1 MLSFKKLT
9 KPKNLLITGAAIIL
23 AASLGWYG
31 VTPKTNLVETD
42 SLSSSPDY
50 FITKVKVKEFGED
63 GALVEIMDAEQT
75 LHYIANSRTLLESP
89 NVERYSKSGHW
100 SAKADKG
107 VIEDGSN
114 DILLTENAR
123 ATKKYLH
130 SEDIKLSADNIH
142 YLDNDKSL
150 TSHGNATLISTQG
163 ETSAGEI
170 TTYINSEEVVMTG
183 SVRGK
188 YETVH

>member
-1 MLSFKKLT
+1 MLSFNKLT
-9 KPKNLLITGAAIIL
+9 QPKSLLLIGAALIIS
-23 AASLGWYG
+23 AFLGWYG
-31 VTPKTNLVETD
+31 VTPTTNLVETD

-50 FITKVKVKEFGED
+50 FITKVKVKEFDID
-63 GALVEIMDAEQT
+63 GRLIEELDADQT
-75 LHYIANSRTLLESP
+75 LHYTAKSKTLLESP
-89 NVERYSKSGHW
+89 NMERYSKSGHW

-107 VIEDGSN
+107 VIDDGSN

-123 ATKKYLH
+123 ATKKYLQ

-142 YLDNDKSL
+142 YLDQNKSL
-150 TSHGNATLISTQG
+150 TSYGNATLTSTQG
-163 ETSAGEI
+163 ETSAGKI

-188 YETVH
+188 YETIH

>member
-1 MLSFKKLT
+1 MPSLKKVT
-9 KPKNLLITGAAIIL
+9 QPKSLLIIGAAILI
-23 AASLGWYG
+23 AAALGWYG
-31 VTPKTNLVETD
+31 TGPKAYLVETD

-50 FITKVKVKEFGED
+50 FITKVKVKEFDND
-63 GALVEIMDAEQT
+63 GTLIEKLDAEQT
-75 LHYIANSRTLLESP
+75 LHYIAKSRTLLENPS
-89 NVERYSKSGHW
+89 VERYSKSGHW
-100 SAKADKG
+100 NAKADKG

-114 DILLTENAR
+114 DILLTQNAR
-123 ATKKYLH
+123 ATKKYLQ

-150 TSHGNATLISTQG
+150 TSYGNATLLSTQG

-188 YETVH
+188 YETIH